1 MIQMDSVL
9 RVSHMAQVKVLAGLH
24 FSPEALGKKNP
35 LPSPLRLV
43 AESISS
49 CCRTEVLSSAK
60 LPLTP
65 EASLGSLHMAA
76 VSQIPQQ
83 SIVSF
88 SCVESLTVAL
98 SWEESLLFRAHMVT
112 LDQLR

>member
-1 MIQMDSVL
+1 
-9 RVSHMAQVKVLAGLH
+9 MAQAKVLAGLH
-24 FSPEALGKKNP
+24 FSLEALGNKNP
-35 LPSPLRLV
+35 LPSHLRLV
-43 AESISS
+43 AESFSS

-65 EASLGSLHMAA
+65 EASLGFLHMTP

-83 SIVSF
+83 CVVSF

-98 SWEESLLFRAHMVT
+98 CWEEALLFRAHIVSWT
-112 LDQLR
+112 NSDNFPSFKVN